1 MIRSILILLC
11 FSVMLGC
18 ASSKKATSSSA
29 SSAFISNKSEN
40 DGSSYEKAIVIEEK
54 TESAGVAA
62 EYEWIRKNYPGSQS
76 GGQALTFKDKT
87 PYDILDIVTA
97 SGEKKKIYFN
107 IANYFGK
114 F

>member
-1 MIRSILILLC
+1 MMRSLLILFC

-18 ASSKKATSSSA
+18 ASSKKSVSTNSNQ
-29 SSAFISNKSEN
+29 AFISNQSSN

-62 EYEWIRKNYPGSQS
+62 EYAWIRKNYPGSQS
-76 GGQALTFKDKT
+76 GGQALMFKDKT
-87 PYDILDIVTA
+87 PYDVLDIVT
-97 SGEKKKIYFN
+97 SNGEKKKIYFN